1 MPPRTVQVPI
11 FRYEITLR
19 DHPAGDPPIV
29 VDAMGDR
36 EDGPWT
42 VWDDTR
48 GTVLRRRTETI
59 LEVRR
64 TPEPVAHQET
74 DQL

>member
-1 MPPRTVQVPI
+1 MPQTARIPI
-11 FRYEITLR
+11 FQYEIVLV
-19 DHPAGDPPIV
+19 DHPADQPPITV
-29 VDAMGDR
+29 HAMADR

-42 VWDDTR
+42 IWDDTR
-48 GTVLRRRTETI
+48 GTVLRRRTDTV

-64 TPEPVAHQET
+64 SIEPVAHQET